1 MPSYVAKKVAGKKME
16 GMMSPLLDSDD
27 DTSVGSDD
35 SDASSEEETVK
46 RSPMEKLKSLVVNS
60 GLGGSAA
67 LSVGAMVLSPSIA
80 VFAMGGL
87 CVANV
92 PYAAVK
98 EHKIA
103 KIPSLRSMN
112 NKLRESANALG
123 EQVDVLA
130 EEIDL
135 LGPEADR
142 AAAVEQELKN
152 IAEKQNIN
160 VTKLVEL
167 VKENG
172 EILALMRDNLR
183 QRVVQDIIAI
193 VTRSD
198 TNNDDSIDR
207 SEAKTLALR
216 IRISLQEYGVVF
228 DTQKFLKAIGDEPT
242 VTKVIGMIQKLFPA
256 QKEKKDDD
264 SDSDSD
270 EDSDDDMDDE
280 VYDMFYMAE
289 EEEEGDAHRGS
300 NPRASGIG
308 GVSLMTCDKKSNRQ
322 STRSSTIRR
331 SVMGST
337 AGRKSK
343 SGKSMHTL
351 MQMVEEGSDS
361 EGSDADGDY

>member
-1 MPSYVAKKVAGKKME
+1 
-16 GMMSPLLDSDD
+16 
-27 DTSVGSDD
+27 
-35 SDASSEEETVK
+35 
-46 RSPMEKLKSLVVNS
+46 
-60 GLGGSAA
+60 
-67 LSVGAMVLSPSIA
+67 
-80 VFAMGGL
+80 
-87 CVANV
+87 
-92 PYAAVK
+92 
-98 EHKIA
+98 
-103 KIPSLRSMN
+103 
-112 NKLRESANALG
+112 
-123 EQVDVLA
+123 
-130 EEIDL
+130 
-135 LGPEADR
+135 
-142 AAAVEQELKN
+142 
-152 IAEKQNIN
+152 
-160 VTKLVEL
+160 
-167 VKENG
+167 
-172 EILALMRDNLR
+172 MRDNLR

-242 VTKVIGMIQKLFPA
+242 VQKVISIVQKLLPA
-256 QKEKKDDD
+256 NKDKKDDD
-264 SDSDSD
+264 DDSDFDSD
-270 EDSDDDMDDE
+270 GDSDDDSDDDLF
-280 VYDMFYMAE
+280 DMFYMAE

>member
-1 MPSYVAKKVAGKKME
+1 
-16 GMMSPLLDSDD
+16 MSPLLDSDD

-289 EEEEGDAHRGS
+289 EGEGA
-300 NPRASGIG
+300 G
-308 GVSLMTCDKKSNRQ
+308 GVSLMGDKNSNKQ
-322 STRSSTIRR
+322 SKRSSTIRK
-331 SVMGST
+331 SVAGSA

-343 SGKSMHTL
+343 SDKGSPMSME
-351 MQMVEEGSDS
+351 MMEEGSDS
-361 EGSDADGDY
+361 EASDSESSDAEVSDADGDY